1 MGLYPKKSEYRDYT
15 FPTDHYENRIYH
27 VSDSHGNDTWSGLS
41 WTKAKKTIMAAVN
54 EARYVVG
61 GTTISY
67 TEKSIKSL
75 VLVAPGH
82 YNERV
87 AWSGYG
93 LDLVGCSHG
102 VPGKDYGVSI
112 NYDQALTLA
121 DDVYVVAFGGSG
133 NSVRNLYVSCDEAMP
148 GITILAGDNNLIEN
162 CVIESSGGA
171 MTYGI
176 ECNSLKGSVIRDV
189 IIRGFATAGIHCTN
203 AEYAIQGGIYRCQ
216 IGGGSDVGVGAHGI
230 AIDACVHDGT
240 FVIRDNFIDILEA
253 AGAGIGIVVA
263 GTGGL
268 FVTHNFVRSHTTGYS
283 HAGDGLMLNHESVGA
298 GAGAGVYAVSAGDT

>member
-27 VSDSHGNDTWSGLS
+27 VSDSHGNDNWSGLS
-41 WTKAKKTIMAAVN
+41 WTKAKQTIMAAVN

-93 LDLVGCSHG
+93 LDLVGCAHG
-102 VPGKDYGVSI
+102 RPGKDYGVSI
-112 NYDQALTLA
+112 NYDGALTLA
-121 DDVYVVAFGGSG
+121 DNVYVVAFGGSG
-133 NSVRNLYVSCDEAMP
+133 NSIRNLHITVGAEAMA
-148 GITILAGDNNLIEN
+148 GVTILAGDNNLIEN
-162 CVIESSGGA
+162 CVIEGDGT

-176 ECNSLKGSVIRDV
+176 DCESLKGSVIKDCLIER
-189 IIRGFATAGIHCTN
+189 FATAGIRMHGG
-203 AEYAIQGGIYRCQ
+203 ADHYAIDGSIENCQLHSDETGADGILFDANIVAYNFKIDRNHLDVLGG
-216 IGGGSDVGVGAHGI
+216 
-230 AIDACVHDGT
+230 
-240 FVIRDNFIDILEA
+240 A
-253 AGAGIGIVVA
+253 AGSIGVVIA
-263 GTGGL
+263 GTQTV
-268 FVTHNFVRSHTTGYS
+268 FVTNNNVRAHTTGFS
-283 HAGDGLMLNHESVGA
+283 HAGDGLMQNFESVGA
-298 GAGAGVYAVSAGDT
+298 GAGAGVYDLTTAGDT

>member
-1 MGLYPKKSEYRDYT
+1 MGLYPVKSEYRDYT

-27 VSDSHGNDTWSGLS
+27 VSDSHGNDNYSGLS
-41 WTKAKKTIMAAVN
+41 WKKAKKTITAAVN
-54 EARYVVG
+54 LARYVTG

-102 VPGKDYGVSI
+102 RPGKDYGVSI

-121 DDVYVVAFGGSG
+121 DNVYVVAFGGSG
-133 NSVRNLYVSCDEAMP
+133 NSIRNLYVSCDEAMP
-148 GITILAGDNNLIEN
+148 GITILNGDNNLIEN
-162 CVIESSGGA
+162 CVVEGDGTN

-176 ECNSLKGSVIRDV
+176 DAGSMKGSVIKDC
-189 IIRGFATAGIHCTN
+189 IITGSVTAGIRVKGG
-203 AEYAIQGGIYRCQ
+203 ADIYAIQGGIYNNQ
-216 IGGGSDVGVGAHGI
+216 IHADAGHGI
-230 AIDACVHDGT
+230 VVDANIVSRGD
-240 FVIRDNFIDILEA
+240 FAIRDNFIDVLGGGAGSFGIDANYLGQMFKSNNTVRAHTTAIDDEGEGSVQNHCLVGA
-253 AGAGIGIVVA
+253 AGSSA
-263 GTGGL
+263 
-268 FVTHNFVRSHTTGYS
+268 
-283 HAGDGLMLNHESVGA
+283 
-298 GAGAGVYAVSAGDT
+298 YALIDDDDM